1 MAKQNI
7 LFIRVHNSAR
17 SQRGEASQEEPSQ
30 KVRTIRDSIQS
41 RAEEWCEKMR

>member
-1 MAKQNI
+1 MA
-7 LFIRVHNSAR
+7 
-17 SQRGEASQEEPSQ
+17 EASQEERLQ